1 MRSTERCTL
10 WDELVRDAPG
20 RDVATGIA
28 RVGSLDIAILLT
40 KKCVMAVGR
49 CIDECRCQG

>member
-20 RDVATGIA
+20 RPVSRGTA
-28 RVGSLDIAILLT
+28 RVGSLDIVIVLT
-40 KKCVMAVGR
+40 L
-49 CIDECRCQG
+49 